1 MFSRNTDS
9 SLPLSQELLVF
20 IPWAWT
26 HKDKTVIPE
35 ILAPVERKAPLSFS
49 KLSTAGGGKKK
60 LNKKAL

>member
-9 SLPLSQELLVF
+9 SLSVSWELLVF

-26 HKDKTVIPE
+26 RKDKTVILE

-49 KLSTAGGGKKK
+49 KLSTAGEKKK
-60 LNKKAL
+60 KKKAQ